1 MVEELREET
10 PSSSRPPGSTTSS
23 TPSSW
28 SPTSTTSTLRMPGL
42 VRRISGGNR
51 KFLTPPDVVPC
62 EIYDL
67 ADDVMIKTSNGH
79 GLLGGV
85 ER

>member
-1 MVEELREET
+1 
-10 PSSSRPPGSTTSS
+10 
-23 TPSSW
+23 
-28 SPTSTTSTLRMPGL
+28 LRMPGL
-42 VRRISGGNR
+42 VRRTSCGNR

>member
-1 MVEELREET
+1 MVEDLREET

-42 VRRISGGNR
+42 V
-51 KFLTPPDVVPC
+51 TPPDVVPC